1 MQIAASS
8 PGTITLFLFF
18 FFFFSL
24 SLSLSLSL
32 SFVPFQGWWKSRVS
46 TGRRKRKETKERNR
60 AVSRR
65 IHRSRLNER
74 HLSDWLKTDLH
85 LNYRGVYLCR
95 RGFNLSVPSI
105 RPKFRILFPFE
116 YNLIRRT
123 RTGGKSDRPSS
134 FNIHDLL
141 SPTSTTFRQTTFPR
155 PNACPRTLALWSVSK
170 IVCPFVSHRNH
181 SCLSPK

>member
-1 MQIAASS
+1 MKVAR
-8 PGTITLFLFF
+8 PGR
-18 FFFFSL
+18 
-24 SLSLSLSL
+24 
-32 SFVPFQGWWKSRVS
+32 W
-46 TGRRKRKETKERNR
+46 KRKEAKERNR

-141 SPTSTTFRQTTFPR
+141 SPTSTTFRQTTFPE
-155 PNACPRTLALWSVSK
+155 RTLLQERSRYGPFRRSLALSFRIEITRIS
-170 IVCPFVSHRNH
+170 ILSHKH
-181 SCLSPK
+181 K

>member
-8 PGTITLFLFF
+8 RERLLYSFP
-18 FFFFSL
+18 FFFS
-24 SLSLSLSL
+24 SPFFTLSL
-32 SFVPFQGWWKSRVS
+32 SFLHSISRVVKVARL
-46 TGRRKRKETKERNR
+46 GRRRRKEAKERNR
-60 AVSRR
+60 AESRR

-123 RTGGKSDRPSS
+123 RTGGKSGRPSS

-141 SPTSTTFRQTTFPR
+141 SPTSTTFRQTTFPG
-155 PNACPRTLALWSVSK
+155 RTLPQECSRYSPFRRSFALSFRIEITRASLP
-170 IVCPFVSHRNH
+170 IM
-181 SCLSPK
+181 